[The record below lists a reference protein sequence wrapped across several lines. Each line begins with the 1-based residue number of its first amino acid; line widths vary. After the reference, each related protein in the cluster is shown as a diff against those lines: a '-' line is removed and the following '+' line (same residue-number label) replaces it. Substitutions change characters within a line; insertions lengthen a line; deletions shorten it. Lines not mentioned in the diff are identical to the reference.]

1 MKRFISAVVVLI
13 GLAASAWA
21 DTKACEDSWER
32 RGYGAALKECR
43 PLAELG
49 DVKAQYELGNMYYL
63 GMGAPQDD
71 ASHGL
76 SLFVPSKR
84 RSRLYRHSRPTC
96 RGGRTRF
103 FRLEGQELF

>member
-1 MKRFISAVVVLI
+1 MKRFIGAVVVLI

-43 PLAELG
+43 PLAERG

-71 ASHGL
+71 APAMRWWRKAAEQGHASAQAALAFMYVIGR
-76 SLFVPSKR
+76 SVPQDES
-84 RSRLYRHSRPTC
+84 T
-96 RGGRTRF
+96 
-103 FRLEGQELF
+103 